1 MRHSSPGNRK
11 HMFTI
16 ITYCTYVITK
26 NKIYD
31 SELFFKKKVKN
42 GPTYPKSANKNFFTY
57 EFGPTTKKKFIFLCF
72 FFKNFVYSIKD
83 IYIQIELV

>member
-31 SELFFKKKVKN
+31 SELFKKKKWKIDQH
-42 GPTYPKSANKNFFTY
+42 TPKAQRKIFFTY
-57 EFGPTTKKKFIFLCF
+57 EFGPTTKKNLFYVFQKNLFIRL
-72 FFKNFVYSIKD
+72 K
-83 IYIQIELV
+83 IYI